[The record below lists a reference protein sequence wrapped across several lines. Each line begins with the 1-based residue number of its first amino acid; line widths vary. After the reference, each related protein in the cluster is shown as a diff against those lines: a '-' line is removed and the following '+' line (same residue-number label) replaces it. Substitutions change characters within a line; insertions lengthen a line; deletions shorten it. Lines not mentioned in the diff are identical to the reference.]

1 MDITKIAGFALF
13 IPFIIVFGICCLLFL
28 KTGYKKG
35 LWRSLISLGASVA
48 SFIVSML
55 LGRLLGWLL
64 AGPIAGIVPV
74 GQGATGVLTRAVVQ
88 GAIQAVLALIFF
100 AIFFLIAVIVAKKLS
115 KKIHF
120 EKMDKEPQ
128 DKKGYRYA
136 GLGIRTV
143 DAIIVSLALLLPLY
157 GSLSIVAPPAATI
170 SKMSAGGG
178 SSTAASLLEA
188 VSDHPLVEV
197 YKGGPAGLMVQSV
210 ATVNVGGESLDP
222 TEIMQALEGTAYRF
236 AKFQNADGEQRAAAL
251 ADLVRYMQN
260 NVVNKDWSYDIMR
273 AGRQLMGFYL
283 EQESDPVGQQMYE
296 LLNMSRQEF
305 KSNGMEL
312 LGFVDYALSN
322 NFMTFYK
329 HSDYETLSPEFYE
342 KLGGLVN
349 HSKQAIA
356 FKKTL
361 MKEAAAELFGDA
373 QQADAFIEQYI
384 TDEPIAK
391 ELQKQEGEAFMRI
404 MFETYGKIDRVEA
417 FARHPNIGYAGA
429 KDLLTETVLVEELG
443 YRNEYGQTLDN
454 RARIQAVLQA
464 KLATYE
470 TAPMT
475 NIAFKNYAQAVVSI
489 DRVISGQEDWG
500 FYATDALLEELLR
513 DLPAEYFTGS
523 AGQKVKALLQQALT
537 EAKQNPGKRGDVNLY
552 RAYIGESDQ
561 VFNLWDVYDG
571 YASSGTAYAGDGGM
585 LAIQPD
591 ANVAGLVMQTNPDG
605 TVTIIQ
611 GLTP

>member
-1 MDITKIAGFALF
+1 MDITKFAGFALF

-55 LGRLLGWLL
+55 LGRLLGRLL
-64 AGPIAGIVPV
+64 AGPIAGVIPV
-74 GQGATGVLTRAVVQ
+74 GQDATGVLARAVVQ

-100 AIFFLIAVIVAKKLS
+100 AIFFLIAVIVAKKLA

-143 DAIIVSLALLLPLY
+143 DAIVVSLALLLPLY

-170 SKMSAGGG
+170 SQMSAGGG

-197 YKGGPAGLMVQSV
+197 YKGGPAGLMVQSI

-222 TEIMQALEGTAYRF
+222 TEIMQALEGTVYRF
-236 AKFQNADGEQRAAAL
+236 AKFQNTDGQQRAAAL

-273 AGRQLMGFYL
+273 AGRQLMGAYL

-322 NFMTFYK
+322 GFMEFNR
-329 HSDYETLSPEFYE
+329 HSNYEALEPAFYE
-342 KLGGLVN
+342 KLGQLIN

-356 FKKTL
+356 LKKLL
-361 MKEAAAELFGDA
+361 MKESAAKLLGDDQLA
-373 QQADAFIEQYI
+373 SDFIDRYVS
-384 TDEPIAK
+384 DEPTME
-391 ELQKQEGEAFMRI
+391 ELQKQEGEAFMQMYFGHGRFD
-404 MFETYGKIDRVEA
+404 MLEA
-417 FARHPNIGYAGA
+417 LVRHPAIAYADVKG
-429 KDLLTETVLVEELG
+429 LLTEELLAE
-443 YRNEYGQTLDN
+443 EYGYWTEDGFVLENSANILAALQT
-454 RARIQAVLQA
+454 Q
-464 KLATYE
+464 LATYD
-470 TAPMT
+470 TAPLVNKT
-475 NIAFKNYAQAVVSI
+475 FRHYASEEVREQNGEDYGYYFGDYDYYSI
-489 DRVISGQEDWG
+489 DYD
-500 FYATDALLEELLR
+500 YA
-513 DLPAEYFTGS
+513 F
-523 AGQKVKALLQQALT
+523 
-537 EAKQNPGKRGDVNLY
+537 
-552 RAYIGESDQ
+552 
-561 VFNLWDVYDG
+561 
-571 YASSGTAYAGDGGM
+571 AGDGE
-585 LAIQPD
+585 IVYSD
-591 ANVAGLVMQTNPDG
+591 AAVYSFQTGSDG
-605 TVTIIQ
+605 TITI
-611 GLTP
+611 TNVSP